1 MILDGLALGWSKED
15 GLSEGKAKEGRRV
28 DDTSDGLYG
37 KILSAVGLDRDR
49 NGVYD
54 VCLIMMNLH
63 FGYSRH
69 ERRV

>member
-15 GLSEGKAKEGRRV
+15 GLSEGKAKEGRKV
-28 DDTSDGLYG
+28 DDMSDGLYG
-37 KILSAVGLDRDR
+37 KPLSSVGLDRDR

-63 FGYSRH
+63 SDYSQN